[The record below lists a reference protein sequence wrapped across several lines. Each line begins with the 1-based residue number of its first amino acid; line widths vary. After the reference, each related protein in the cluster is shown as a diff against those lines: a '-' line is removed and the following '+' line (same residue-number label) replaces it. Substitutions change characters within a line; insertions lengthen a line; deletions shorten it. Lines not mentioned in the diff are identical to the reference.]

1 MELKIKHFSELSAQE
16 LFAIYKLRVSVFV
29 VEQNCPYQEVDDA
42 DEHAYHVWFE
52 DEDGIEAYLRVVEPG
67 VVFPECAIGRVIAV
81 KRRCG
86 LGTKI
91 VSAGLRAAQE
101 RYGAEA
107 VRIEAQT
114 YARKLYEGLGFVQTS
129 EKFLE
134 DGIPHIG
141 MLWQK
146 SEVFREKAKISLA
159 I

>member
-91 VSAGLRAAQE
+91 VSAGLRVAQE

-146 SEVFREKAKISLA
+146 K
-159 I
+159 

>member
-42 DEHAYHVWFE
+42 DEHAYHIWFE

-146 SEVFREKAKISLA
+146 K
-159 I
+159 